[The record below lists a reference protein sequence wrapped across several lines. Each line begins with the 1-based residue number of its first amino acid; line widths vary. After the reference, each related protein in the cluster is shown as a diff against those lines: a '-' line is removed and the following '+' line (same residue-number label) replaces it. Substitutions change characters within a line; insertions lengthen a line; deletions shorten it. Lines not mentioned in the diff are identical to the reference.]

1 MAGTV
6 TVTEETL
13 GSLIKIKWAW
23 TTDASGDADGSTTG
37 VYTGKVIALVT
48 DPGSTAPT
56 DNWDLVINDDES
68 IDVLAGAGANRDTAN
83 TEQVTNEASLGVVV
97 RSTLNGVV
105 SNGGNAKE
113 GVVYLYIRRA

>member
-13 GSLIKIKWAW
+13 GSLIKITWAW
-23 TTDASGDADGSTTG
+23 TTDASGDADECTTG

-56 DNWDLVINDDES
+56 DNWDLVINDDQS
-68 IDVLAGAGANRDTAN
+68 VDVLAGAGANRDTAD
-83 TEQVTNEASLGVVV
+83 TEQVTDEASLGIVV
-97 RSTLNGVV
+97 RSTLDAVI

-113 GVVYLYIRRA
+113 GTVYLYLRRA